1 MRAGRI
7 LVADDDDTIRTTL
20 EDYFSL
26 LGYDVV
32 TAYDGEDA
40 LNKFVPGEFDCII
53 SDLMM
58 PRIDGLELL
67 KKVKLQ
73 HKKVMF
79 LMMTGYPSIDNAVNA
94 MKHGA
99 YDYVTKPIVMED
111 LRMKVD
117 RMLNAKKT
125 EDSLKTITN
134 LFWSLIISIPVW
146 LVLGII
152 LGLVWK

>member
-1 MRAGRI
+1 MRVGRI

-20 EDYFSL
+20 EDYFTL

-111 LRMKVD
+111 LRIKVD
-117 RMLNAKKT
+117 RMLNAKRT

>member
-1 MRAGRI
+1 MSAGRI
-7 LVADDDDTIRTTL
+7 LVVDDDETIRTTL
-20 EDYFSL
+20 DEYFAM

-58 PRIDGLELL
+58 PKVDGLELL
-67 KKVKLQ
+67 KKVNLQ
-73 HKKVMF
+73 EKKVLF
-79 LMMTGYPSIDNAVNA
+79 LMMTGYPSVDNAVNA

-111 LRMKVD
+111 LRMKVE

-125 EDSLKTITN
+125 QDSLKTITN
-134 LFWSLIISIPVW
+134 LFWSLIISVPIW
-146 LVLGII
+146 LILGIV

>member
-1 MRAGRI
+1 MRVGRI

-20 EDYFSL
+20 EDYFTL

-79 LMMTGYPSIDNAVNA
+79 LMMTGYPSIDNAVDA

-99 YDYVTKPIVMED
+99 YDYITKPIIMED
-111 LRMKVD
+111 LRMKVE
-117 RMLNAKKT
+117 RMLSAKKT

-146 LVLGII
+146 LILGII

>member
-73 HKKVMF
+73 HKKAMF

>member
-7 LVADDDDTIRTTL
+7 LVVDDTEMIRTTL
-20 EDYFSL
+20 SEYFAI

-32 TAYDGEDA
+32 TASDGEDA

-58 PRIDGLELL
+58 PKVDGLELL
-67 KKVKLQ
+67 EKVKLQ
-73 HKKVMF
+73 DKKIMF

-99 YDYVTKPIVMED
+99 YDYVTKPFAMED
-111 LRMKVD
+111 LRMKVE

-125 EDSLKTITN
+125 QDSLKTITN
-134 LFWSLIISIPVW
+134 LFWSLIISVPIW
-146 LVLGII
+146 LILGII
-152 LGLVWK
+152 LGYVWK